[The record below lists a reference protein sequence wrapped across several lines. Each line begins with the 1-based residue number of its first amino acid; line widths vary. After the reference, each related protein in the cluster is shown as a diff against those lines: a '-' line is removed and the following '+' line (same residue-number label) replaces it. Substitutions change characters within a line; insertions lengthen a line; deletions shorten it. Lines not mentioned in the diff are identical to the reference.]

1 MGAVC
6 SKTRVGNNIPNSPL
20 KCVLNHWDKIGGEEL
35 LKSKLIQYCNH
46 CWPQYRLDNQAK
58 WPKNGTFDFHTLL
71 QLKLFCRRERKW
83 LEMPYID
90 LFFTLRDRL
99 ELQRGCL
106 PSLSN
111 PLMSAFGKEGEQDR
125 KTKQCCSSCSIG
137 QQCLKCHRRWEE
149 DDVEMIEAP
158 DGGDRGIE
166 IWGVPDKGEAQG
178 GDEQSGGRQELISS
192 PVLGRTQG
200 EQEVRTQEVGEQ
212 EGRKLEGDKQDAT
225 AQPSAGMGS
234 HSLIVVKVPFSP
246 VDLEAWRRLAGPY
259 REDPERVSRVFET
272 ILKTHNPDW
281 GVIQVLLDALL
292 DSTERE
298 AILRTARKE
307 VDRVGTAGALPGAVE
322 EHFPSQ
328 DPRWDPDTKEGKV
341 FLGQYQQ
348 WILFGFRHAMPKAI
362 NWSKLYEVKQ
372 EPHETPTAFMERLRA
387 AARRYTN
394 IDPEKPEEAVQ
405 LASIFIENSA
415 PDIRKKLQK
424 LEGAES
430 RVLGELLQVAWVAF
444 NNRGE
449 EEENKIRE
457 REKEKEQKE
466 KRREMEWEERK
477 KKWEME
483 REEREKKREVER
495 KRRERCRDA
504 KLSAALQRAL
514 FNRRA
519 ERGSAHG
526 ALQPNQCAYCR
537 GLGHWKRECPKNLKG
552 NRASPPSAMT
562 GAGSE
567 NHS

>member
-6 SKTRVGNNIPNSPL
+6 SKTRVRSDIPNSPL
-20 KCVLNHWDKIGGEEL
+20 KSVLDHWEKIGGEAL

-46 CWPQYRLDNQAK
+46 MWPRYRLDNQAK
-58 WPKNGTFDFHTLL
+58 WPKNGTFDFHTML
-71 QLKLFCRRERKW
+71 QLKLYCRRERKW

-90 LFFTLRDRL
+90 LFFALRDHL

-106 PSLSN
+106 PSLSS
-111 PLMSAFGKEGEQDR
+111 PLMLAFGKEREKER

-137 QQCLKCHRRWEE
+137 QHCLKCDRQWEE

-158 DGGDRGIE
+158 DAGDRGIE
-166 IWGVPDKGEAQG
+166 NWGASDKGEAQG
-178 GDEQSGGRQELISS
+178 GDEQSGARQEIISS
-192 PVLGRTQG
+192 PVVARSQG
-200 EQEVRTQEVGEQ
+200 EQEVRTQEVAEQ
-212 EGRKLEGDKQDAT
+212 EVRKLEGDKQEAT
-225 AQPSAGMGS
+225 AQLCVGLGS
-234 HSLIVVKVPFSP
+234 HTVMVVKLPFSP

-272 ILKTHNPDW
+272 ILKTINPDW

-292 DSTERE
+292 DCTERE
-298 AILRTARKE
+298 AVLRTAVIE
-307 VDRVGTAGALPGAVE
+307 VDRVRTAGALPGAVE

-328 DPRWDPDTKEGKV
+328 DPHWDPNTKEGRV

-348 WILFGFRHAMPKAI
+348 WVLFGFKHAMPKAI

-372 EPHETPTAFMERLRA
+372 EPHETPTAFVERLRR

-394 IDPEKPEEAVQ
+394 IDPEKPEAAVQ

-430 RVLGELLQVAWVAF
+430 RDLGELLQVAWAAF
-444 NNRGE
+444 NNRGD

-477 KKWEME
+477 KKWEVG
-483 REEREKKREVER
+483 REERGKKREVER
-495 KRRERCRDA
+495 KKRCRDA

-552 NRASPPSAMT
+552 NRAVSND
-562 GAGSE
+562 GNRE
-567 NHS
+567 

>member
-6 SKTRVGNNIPNSPL
+6 SKTRVGNDIPNSPL
-20 KCVLNHWDKIGGEEL
+20 KCVLNRWEKIGGGSL

-46 CWPQYRLDNQAK
+46 WWPLYKLDNQVK
-58 WPKNGTFDFHTLL
+58 WPENGTLDYHTML
-71 QLKLFCRRERKW
+71 QLRLFCRREEKW
-83 LEMPYID
+83 SEMPYVD
-90 LFFTLRDRL
+90 LFFTLRDHL

-111 PLMSAFGKEGEQDR
+111 PLMLAFGKEGEKDR
-125 KTKQCCSSCSIG
+125 RSKREGNRGMRKQEG
-137 QQCLKCHRRWEE
+137 
-149 DDVEMIEAP
+149 
-158 DGGDRGIE
+158 
-166 IWGVPDKGEAQG
+166 
-178 GDEQSGGRQELISS
+178 
-192 PVLGRTQG
+192 G
-200 EQEVRTQEVGEQ
+200 EQRV
-212 EGRKLEGDKQDAT
+212 RKLEGGEQGVRKLEGGGQGVRKLEGGEQGVRKREGDKQEAI
-225 AQPSAGMGS
+225 AQLWTGLGS
-234 HSLIVVKVPFSP
+234 HSLVVVKVPFSP
-246 VDLEAWRRLAGPY
+246 VDLEAWMRLAGPY

-272 ILKTHNPDW
+272 ILKTQNPDW
-281 GVIQVLLDALL
+281 GVIQVLLDTLL

-298 AILRTARKE
+298 MVLRTARKE
-307 VDRVGTAGALPGAVE
+307 VDRIGTAGALPGTVE

-328 DPRWDPDTKEGKV
+328 DPHWDPYTKEGRL

-372 EPHETPTAFMERLRA
+372 EPHETPTAFVERLRA
-387 AARRYTN
+387 TARRYTN

-405 LASIFIENSA
+405 LASIFIGNSA

-430 RVLGELLQVAWVAF
+430 RDLGELLQVAWIAF

-466 KRREMEWEERK
+466 KRRKFEWEERK

-483 REEREKKREVER
+483 REEKEKKRVVER
-495 KRRERCRDA
+495 KKRGRCRDA
-504 KLSAALQRAL
+504 MLSAALQRAL
-514 FNRRA
+514 FNRRT
-519 ERGSAHG
+519 ERGSARG

-552 NRASPPSAMT
+552 PKEQWNQT
-562 GAGSE
+562 ILE
-567 NHS
+567 EYQK

>member
-1 MGAVC
+1 MGTVC
-6 SKTRVGNNIPNSPL
+6 SKTRVGNDIPNSPL
-20 KCVLNHWDKIGGEEL
+20 KCILNHWEKIGGDSL
-35 LKSKLIQYCNH
+35 LKSRLIQYCNYW
-46 CWPQYRLDNQAK
+46 WPLYKLDNQAK
-58 WPKNGTFDFHTLL
+58 WPENGTLDFHIML
-71 QLKLFCRRERKW
+71 QLRLFCRREEKW
-83 LEMPYID
+83 SEMPYVE
-90 LFFTLRDRL
+90 LFFTLRDHL

-111 PLMSAFGKEGEQDR
+111 PLMLASGKEGEKDR
-125 KTKQCCSSCSIG
+125 RLERCCSSCSIG
-137 QQCLKCHRRWEE
+137 HHCLKCHSRWEE

-158 DGGDRGIE
+158 EAGDKGIE
-166 IWGVPDKGEAQG
+166 NWGVSDKGEARG
-178 GDEQSGGRQELISS
+178 GDEQSGERQEIISS
-192 PVLGRTQG
+192 PVVGRTQG
-200 EQEVRTQEVGEQ
+200 EQEVRTPEVGEQ
-212 EGRKLEGDKQDAT
+212 EERKQEGDKQEAI
-225 AQPSAGMGS
+225 AQLWAGMGP
-234 HSLIVVKVPFSP
+234 HSLIVVKEPFSP

-272 ILKTHNPDW
+272 ILKTQNPDW

-298 AILRTARKE
+298 MVLRTARKE
-307 VDRVGTAGALPGAVE
+307 VDRIATAGALPGTVE

-328 DPRWDPDTKEGKV
+328 DPHWDPNTKEGRI

-372 EPHETPTAFMERLRA
+372 EPHETPTAFVERLRA

-405 LASIFIENSA
+405 LASIFIGNSA

-430 RVLGELLQVAWVAF
+430 RDLGELLQVAWIAF

-449 EEENKIRE
+449 EEENEIRE
-457 REKEKEQKE
+457 GEKEKEQKE
-466 KRREMEWEERK
+466 KRWEMEWEERK
-477 KKWEME
+477 RKWEME

-495 KRRERCRDA
+495 KRERCREA
-504 KLSAALQRAL
+504 MLSAALQRAL
-514 FNRRA
+514 FKRR
-519 ERGSAHG
+519 

-552 NRASPPSAMT
+552 TTVTPLT
-562 GAGSE
+562 LHQE
-567 NHS
+567 